1 MDDET
6 CKQKAREAGGAAVK
20 EWESKGK
27 PLLAWASILGRMR
40 RI

>member
-27 PLLAWASILGRMR
+27 PLLA
-40 RI
+40 